1 MLEGIKALCT
11 TEGEHMQR
19 VGIVIAFLI
28 LLITKTV
35 ATR

>member
-1 MLEGIKALCT
+1 
-11 TEGEHMQR
+11 MQR

-35 ATR
+35 VTRSIAAVILTQG